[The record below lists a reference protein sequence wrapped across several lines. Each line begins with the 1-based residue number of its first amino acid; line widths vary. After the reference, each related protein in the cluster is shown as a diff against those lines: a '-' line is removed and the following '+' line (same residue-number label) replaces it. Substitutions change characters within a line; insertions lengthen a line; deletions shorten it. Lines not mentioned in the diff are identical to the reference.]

1 MARMALGSSAPAFVG
16 LPVARTI
23 QNAKP
28 TPKIPAGIAKAGQ
41 NTHSYGTISA
51 CSLGA
56 VAATALA
63 RRSKHVKRSACS
75 PQGGTTVL
83 NKAEKLQVPRFLL
96 DNVDIFIFDCD
107 GVIWRGDS
115 IIPGIP
121 QVIENLKKSGKKL
134 FFVTNNSTK
143 SRAGYQSKFTSLGLN
158 VQPEEI
164 FSSSFAAAAYLEQ
177 TKFKDTG
184 KKVYIIG
191 EKGISEELDLV
202 GVPWLGGEGDKDQAP
217 NMGSGG
223 RVDIDPRCGCGDCW
237 LWPAYQ
243 LLQAA
248 VCPAVLEWIAWLRV
262 HCHQSSTEWRIWQMH
277 KNGLAT
283 ALWSEQS
290 QVVLAENQHWLE
302 SQLLWWLTT
311 LPRKYGITD
320 RSRICMVGD
329 RLDTDIAFG
338 RNNGLK
344 TCLTLS
350 GVTSED
356 ELLDKVPRKK
366 GTEGIQPEFYVDT
379 ICDFYGIRPWVQAP
393 LVMALAALWDFI
405 IWNLG
410 STAQLMRYREVA
422 LQALFSCSLPRH
434 ILPAVWYKVP

>member
-1 MARMALGSSAPAFVG
+1 MAFDSAEISFDCFVIAVSELDVADASICCMLCRWFALFGSSQ
-16 LPVARTI
+16 PVSQCMIPDDTI
-23 QNAKP
+23 CASMTQP
-28 TPKIPAGIAKAGQ
+28 
-41 NTHSYGTISA
+41 
-51 CSLGA
+51 
-56 VAATALA
+56 
-63 RRSKHVKRSACS
+63 
-75 PQGGTTVL
+75 
-83 NKAEKLQVPRFLL
+83 EKLKEPSKLL
-96 DNVDIFIFDCD
+96 SEIDIFIFDCD
-107 GVIWRGDS
+107 GVLWRGDF
-115 IIPGIP
+115 IIPGVP
-121 QVIENLKKSGKKL
+121 DVLDKLRADGKKL

-202 GVPWLGGEGDKDQAP
+202 GVPWLGGEGDKDQSP

-223 RVDIDPRCGCGDCW
+223 RVEIDHNVGAVIVGFDRHINYYKLQYAQLCLNELPGCEFIATNLDRVTHLTDAQEWAGNGTMVGAVSGCTGREPT
-237 LWPAYQ
+237 LVGKPAPLMIDY
-243 LLQAA
+243 
-248 VCPAVLEWIAWLRV
+248 IA
-262 HCHQSSTEWRIWQMH
+262 Q
-277 KNGLAT
+277 
-283 ALWSEQS
+283 
-290 QVVLAENQHWLE
+290 
-302 SQLLWWLTT
+302 
-311 LPRKYGITD
+311 KYGITD

-379 ICDFYGIRPWVQAP
+379 ICDFYGIRA
-393 LVMALAALWDFI
+393 
-405 IWNLG
+405 
-410 STAQLMRYREVA
+410 
-422 LQALFSCSLPRH
+422 
-434 ILPAVWYKVP
+434 

>member
-1 MARMALGSSAPAFVG
+1 MSNVVQIGSKSTSRPKSSRRGHEMARMALGSSAPAFVG

-223 RVDIDPRCGCGDCW
+223 RVDIDHDVGAVIVGFDRHINYYKLQYAQLCLNELPGCEFIATNLDRVTHLTDAQEWAGNGTMVGAVSGCTGREPT
-237 LWPAYQ
+237 LVGKPAPLMIDY
-243 LLQAA
+243 
-248 VCPAVLEWIAWLRV
+248 IA
-262 HCHQSSTEWRIWQMH
+262 Q
-277 KNGLAT
+277 
-283 ALWSEQS
+283 
-290 QVVLAENQHWLE
+290 
-302 SQLLWWLTT
+302 
-311 LPRKYGITD
+311 KYGITD

-379 ICDFYGIRPWVQAP
+379 ICDFYGIRP
-393 LVMALAALWDFI
+393 
-405 IWNLG
+405 
-410 STAQLMRYREVA
+410 
-422 LQALFSCSLPRH
+422 
-434 ILPAVWYKVP
+434 